1 MKINAKDER
10 DGVVILRLHGKLF
23 GGPDADTMK
32 KAITELADEGR
43 INLIVDLKDVSVVNS
58 TGLGI
63 LVSSLTTVRRNEGNL
78 KLLHV
83 PTRIASALQMTWL
96 TKVFELHEDEDKAV
110 ASFSG

>member
-1 MKINAKDER
+1 MKIAAKDER
-10 DGVVILRLHGKLF
+10 DGVVILRLSGKLF

-32 KAITELADEGR
+32 KAITELTDAG
-43 INLIVDLKDVSVVNS
+43 ITNVIIDLEDVSVVNS

-63 LVSSLTTVRRNEGNL
+63 LVSSLTTVRRHEGNL

-96 TKVFELHEDEDKAV
+96 TKVFELHENEDEAV
-110 ASFSG
+110 ASFAG

>member
-1 MKINAKDER
+1 MKIDAKDER
-10 DGVVILRLHGKLF
+10 NGVVILRLQGKLF

-32 KAITELADEGR
+32 KAITELSDEGK
-43 INLIVDLKDVSVVNS
+43 NSLIVDLKDVSVVNS

-96 TKVFELHEDEDKAV
+96 TKVFDA
-110 ASFSG
+110 